1 MARKGGKREQATP
14 TPTPEG
20 AAQGPS
26 PEEVEA
32 LISDDAIPPV
42 EPKAEVK
49 PEAKAD
55 EVPPAAEEKPAE
67 EQPPEEKPAEAPP
80 VEPVAEKRY
89 RVKTAEGHKELT
101 AGELAEQGILEDLIQ
116 TREQH
121 PHLTQLHQR
130 LVDDHKELQERV
142 KSLETPPV
150 KEEAP
155 VVTQAQVRATYQ
167 EDVDRAVKAGY
178 IEQDFGELYPDT
190 VSQMMYHRNL
200 LYDVRQAVS
209 ELQSEVRGSK
219 QRDQGKSV
227 ETELN
232 GHLDALAKKDE
243 LFKGLGDAEVRKGYV
258 EFLANDV
265 GARIDQ
271 MTPEFLGKMWIA
283 YNSDAIAE
291 VKKQAAVTK
300 EKEAE
305 DLRLSAGVGGGARP
319 GGREK
324 PSTDPGADLLVG
336 TPLER

>member
-1 MARKGGKREQATP
+1 MARKGGKQQEATP

-32 LISDDAIPPV
+32 LIGDEVIPPV

-55 EVPPAAEEKPAE
+55 EVPPATEEKPAE
-67 EQPPEEKPAEAPP
+67 EKPPEEKPAEAPP

-142 KSLETPPV
+142 KSLEKPPV
-150 KEEAP
+150 TEETP
-155 VVTQAQVRATYQ
+155 VITQAQGRVTYQ
-167 EDVDRAVKAGY
+167 EDVDAAVKAGY

-200 LYDVRQAVS
+200 LYDVRQAVV
-209 ELQSEVRGSK
+209 ELQSEGRGTK
-219 QRDQGKSV
+219 QREQGQSV
-227 ETELN
+227 TGQLN
-232 GHLDALAKKDE
+232 GHLDGLAKSDD
-243 LFKGLGDAEVRKGYV
+243 LYKGLGDPDIRKGYI
-258 EFLANDV
+258 EFLANDLKV
-265 GARIDQ
+265 TVDQ
-271 MTPEFLGKMWIA
+271 LTPGFLGKMWIA
-283 YNSDAIAE
+283 YNSEAITEA
-291 VKKQAAVTK
+291 KKQAVLVQ
-300 EKEAE
+300 EKEDE
-305 DLRLSAGVGGGARP
+305 DLRLTAGVGGGARP
-319 GGREK
+319 GGRET
-324 PSTDPGADLLVG
+324 PSKDPGADLLVG